1 MLRAT
6 PAPHVYSVAEL
17 VGAADQA
24 VREHFGP
31 VWVAG
36 EISNLRQQPA
46 GHVYFTLKDDKS
58 QLSAVMFRAA
68 NQLLPFRPANGMEVV
83 VQGRLGIYAD
93 RGAFQLY
100 ADAME
105 PRGLGALR
113 LAFEQLKA
121 RLGAEGLFEAAR
133 KRPLP
138 RWPRGIGIVTA
149 VHGAAIHDMLTV
161 LRRRWPLARVI
172 IRDVR
177 VQGAGAAREVADGIE
192 DLCRGQSLDVIIV
205 GRGGG
210 SIEDLWAFNEEAV
223 VRAIA
228 ASPIPVISAVGH
240 EVDTLLLVRGGGSL
254 EDLWAFN
261 EEVVARAIAAS
272 RLPVVS
278 AVGHEVDFT
287 IADFVADARAPTPT
301 AAAALVVPDQ
311 SEVAAVL
318 TRASDALRGGLVRR
332 TRTCGEKLATL
343 ERRLGDPRRRVADV
357 RQRIDELGA
366 RSVVGLRRR
375 LAWERRE
382 LATLS
387 GRLERSGPAARAEAM
402 RERVRGAAERLRL
415 GLTLRVRDAHA
426 GVERAASR
434 LEALSPLAC
443 LARGYAIVRQGGP
456 GGPVV
461 REAGALAPGETVSMR
476 FAHGSAR
483 ARVEGTE
490 DE

>member
-6 PAPHVYSVAEL
+6 PAPRVYSVAEL
-17 VGAADQA
+17 IGAADHA
-24 VREHFGP
+24 IREHFGP
-31 VWVAG
+31 LWVAG
-36 EISNLRQQPA
+36 EISNLRPQPA
-46 GHVYFTLKDDKS
+46 GHLYFTLKDDKS
-58 QLSAVMFRAA
+58 QLAAVMFRTA
-68 NQLLPFRPANGMEVV
+68 NQLLTFRPANGMEVV

-100 ADAME
+100 VDAME

-121 RLGAEGLFEAAR
+121 RLGAEGLFEGAR

-149 VHGAAIHDMLTV
+149 RHGAAVHDMLTV

-172 IRDVR
+172 VRDVR
-177 VQGAGAAREVADGIE
+177 VQGAGAARDIADGIE

-205 GRGGG
+205 G
-210 SIEDLWAFNEEAV
+210 
-223 VRAIA
+223 
-228 ASPIPVISAVGH
+228 
-240 EVDTLLLVRGGGSL
+240 RGGGSL

-311 SEVAAVL
+311 AEVAAVL
-318 TRASDALRGGLVRR
+318 ARAADALRSGLVRR
-332 TRTCGEKLATL
+332 TRSCGEKLATL

-357 RQRIDELGA
+357 RQRVDELSA
-366 RSVVGLRRR
+366 RGVAAVRRR
-375 LAWERRE
+375 LSWERRE
-382 LATLS
+382 LATLA
-387 GRLERSGPAARAEAM
+387 GRLERSGPAARAQAM
-402 RERVRGAAERLRL
+402 RERVRGAAEHLRL
-415 GLTLRVRDAHA
+415 GHTLRVRAAHA
-426 GVERAASR
+426 LVDRAASR
-434 LEALSPLAC
+434 LQALSPLAC
-443 LARGYAIVRQGGP
+443 LERGYAIVRQGGP
-456 GGPVV
+456 EGRVV
-461 REAGALAPGETVSMR
+461 REAGTLAPGDTVSMR

-490 DE
+490 GE

>member
-149 VHGAAIHDMLTV
+149 VHGAAVHDMLTV

-177 VQGAGAAREVADGIE
+177 VQGAGAAREIADGIE

-210 SIEDLWAFNEEAV
+210 S
-223 VRAIA
+223 
-228 ASPIPVISAVGH
+228 
-240 EVDTLLLVRGGGSL
+240 L

-261 EEVVARAIAAS
+261 EEVVARAIATS

-311 SEVAAVL
+311 AEVAAVL
-318 TRASDALRGGLVRR
+318 ARAGDALRGGLVRR

-343 ERRLGDPRRRVADV
+343 ERRLGDPRRRVADA
-357 RQRIDELGA
+357 RQRVDELSA

-375 LAWERRE
+375 IAWERRE
-382 LATLS
+382 LTTLS
-387 GRLERSGPAARAEAM
+387 GRLERCGPAARVQAM
-402 RERVRGAAERLRL
+402 RERARGAAERLRL
-415 GLTLRVRDAHA
+415 GLTLRVRDAHP

-461 REAGALAPGETVSMR
+461 RDAGALASGQRVSMR
-476 FAHGSAR
+476 FAHGSAQ